1 MRPGQHPQHGVAR
14 RLIQANSGKPN
25 VLLKNRQIE
34 KQCHLNDANNKL
46 VEQVIERLGLSARAY
61 HRILKVARTIADLAA
76 SDDINTTHLTETI
89 LYRRQDRRQ
98 TS

>member
-1 MRPGQHPQHGVAR
+1 MCIRIQSTAGCARASTHNMGVAR
-14 RLIQANSGKPN
+14 RLIQVNSGKPN

-34 KQCHLNDANNKL
+34 KQ
-46 VEQVIERLGLSARAY
+46 RR
-61 HRILKVARTIADLAA
+61 KVARTIADLAA

-89 LYRRQDRRQ
+89 FYRRQDRRQ